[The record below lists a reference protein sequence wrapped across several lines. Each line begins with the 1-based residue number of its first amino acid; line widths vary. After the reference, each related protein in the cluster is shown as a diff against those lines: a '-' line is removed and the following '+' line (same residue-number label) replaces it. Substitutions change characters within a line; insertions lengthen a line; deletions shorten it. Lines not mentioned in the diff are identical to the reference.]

1 MIAKQLRGTSTRW
14 TKEDARAALD
24 AWEASGKS
32 LAAYARE
39 KGLTVQRLHWW
50 KRRLGSADASAE
62 TTAGFI
68 PAIIRAPG
76 VVATLRVGAD
86 IALEIGDPGA
96 VPAEWAAAFAS
107 ALARMSR

>member
-1 MIAKQLRGTSTRW
+1 MIAKQLQGTSTRW

-62 TTAGFI
+62 AISGFI
-68 PAIIRAPG
+68 PAVIRASA
-76 VVATLRVGAD
+76 VATLRIGSDV
-86 IALEIGDPGA
+86 ALEIADPCA